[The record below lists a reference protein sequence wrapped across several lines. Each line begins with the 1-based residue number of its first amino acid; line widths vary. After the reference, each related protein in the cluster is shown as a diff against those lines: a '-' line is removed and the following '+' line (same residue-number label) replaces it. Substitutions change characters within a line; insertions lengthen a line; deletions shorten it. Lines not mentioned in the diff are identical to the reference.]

1 MADTKYTLRYLPLF
15 YEDLEQ
21 KVVYI
26 AKNLHNEKA
35 ANELLDAVERAILE
49 RQPVAEAF
57 EPYHSMKERRYP
69 YYRIYV
75 KNFVVWYVV
84 IDDEGEDK
92 IMDYSDLLELHIIEL
107 RKKLTGNSRL
117 DDWIRLFNAE
127 TEEDLHMIKTKNAGV
142 QRAKYVI
149 QEMSLTESLREA
161 TEYYR
166 KKKMDRKSEDAYVYD
181 QGKEAGEQIG
191 MKRGIEQGI
200 EAFILD
206 NLEENIPKERIIE
219 KLQKRFD
226 LSQMKAESYI
236 ERYIDKD
243 R

>member
-1 MADTKYTLRYLPLF
+1 MADTKYKLRYLPLF

-107 RKKLTGNSRL
+107 RKTLTGNSRI

-142 QRAKYVI
+142 QRAKYVL
-149 QEMSLTESLREA
+149 QEMSLTEAMRDALES
-161 TEYYR
+161 YR
-166 KKKMDRKSEDAYVYD
+166 KKRMDRKSEDAYVYD

-191 MKRGIEQGI
+191 
-200 EAFILD
+200 
-206 NLEENIPKERIIE
+206 
-219 KLQKRFD
+219 
-226 LSQMKAESYI
+226 I
-236 ERYIDKD
+236 ERGKQAEIFSSVQEGDYSAERGAQKMGISVHEFRKCMEEAGY
-243 R
+243 RIK

>member
-1 MADTKYTLRYLPLF
+1 MADTKYKLRYLPLF

-92 IMDYSDLLELHIIEL
+92 IMDYSDLLELPIIEL
-107 RKKLTGNSRL
+107 RKTLTGNSRI

-142 QRAKYVI
+142 QRAKYVL
-149 QEMSLTESLREA
+149 QEMSLTEAMRDALES
-161 TEYYR
+161 YR
-166 KKKMDRKSEDAYVYD
+166 KKRMDRKSEDAYVYD

-191 MKRGIEQGI
+191 
-200 EAFILD
+200 
-206 NLEENIPKERIIE
+206 
-219 KLQKRFD
+219 
-226 LSQMKAESYI
+226 I
-236 ERYIDKD
+236 ERGKQAEIFSSVQEGDYSAERGAQKMGISVHEFRNCMEEAGYRIK
-243 R
+243 